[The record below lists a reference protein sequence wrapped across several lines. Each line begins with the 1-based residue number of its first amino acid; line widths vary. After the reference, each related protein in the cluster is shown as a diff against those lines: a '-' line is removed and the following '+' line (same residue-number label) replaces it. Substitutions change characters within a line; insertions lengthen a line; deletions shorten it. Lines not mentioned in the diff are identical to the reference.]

1 MDFESRIIVLLHIQR
16 IFWGNDLARRNSILK
31 LDTMPRF
38 NRPSKLCSKH
48 TEIQVFQREHSIK
61 SGIDVKIQP
70 SYFKIKDIDCI
81 SVVPSFDTNFNQTA
95 R

>member
-31 LDTMPRF
+31 LDTMPCF

-70 SYFKIKDIDCI
+70 TYFKIKDIDCI
-81 SVVPSFDTNFNQTA
+81 SVVPSFDTNFDQTA

>member
-16 IFWGNDLARRNSILK
+16 IFGGNDLARRNSILK
-31 LDTMPRF
+31 LDTMSCF

-81 SVVPSFDTNFNQTA
+81 SLVPSFDTNFNQTT

>member
-1 MDFESRIIVLLHIQR
+1 MDFESPIIVLLHIQR
-16 IFWGNDLARRNSILK
+16 IFWGNDVARRNLLLK
-31 LDTMPRF
+31 LDTMHCF

-70 SYFKIKDIDCI
+70 TYFKIKDIDCI

>member
-16 IFWGNDLARRNSILK
+16 IFGGNDLAQTNSILK
-31 LDTMPRF
+31 FDTMPLF

-70 SYFKIKDIDCI
+70 TYLRQILIKLQDNL
-81 SVVPSFDTNFNQTA
+81 S

>member
-1 MDFESRIIVLLHIQR
+1 
-16 IFWGNDLARRNSILK
+16 
-31 LDTMPRF
+31 MPRF

-70 SYFKIKDIDCI
+70 TYLRQILINLQDNLS
-81 SVVPSFDTNFNQTA
+81 